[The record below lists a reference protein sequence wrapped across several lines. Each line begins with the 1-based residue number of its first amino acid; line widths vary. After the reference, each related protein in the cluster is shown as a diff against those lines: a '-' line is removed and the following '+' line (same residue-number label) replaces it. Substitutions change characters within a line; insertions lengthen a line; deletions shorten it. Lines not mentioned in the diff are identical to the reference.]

1 MKQQWIQELQAE
13 QEQIVSWR
21 RHMHQYPELSFQEVK
36 TAQFIADTLTGFG
49 YQVRTGVG
57 EGGILA
63 DLQGGQPGPTI
74 AFRADFDALPIHE
87 ENDVPYRSQN
97 DGVMH
102 ACGHDG
108 HTAALL
114 GVAKVISQHQEQLEG
129 NVRFIFQH
137 AEEQIPGGAK
147 AMIEDGALEGV
158 DEVYGAHLASYLPL
172 GRIGVI
178 AGPSMAAADGFS
190 IVIQGKGGHGAK
202 PDQTIDSIVI
212 GSQVVSSLQHIVSR
226 HVNPL
231 KSAVVTVGVFQA
243 GSAFNVIADK
253 AKIEGTVR
261 TFDPEVRKQI
271 EESIRTLVHGITLA
285 ERASYTI
292 DYTHGYPAVVNPPEQ
307 ADQVRDIVI
316 NTLGEEALFDIPE
329 PSMGAEDFAYY
340 LEHRPGN
347 FFYVGSQNES
357 EHTGFP
363 HHHPRFDI
371 DETALLN
378 TGYVFLGII
387 AEKLLSKRGVAVSS

>member
-1 MKQQWIQELQAE
+1 MKEQWIQELKAQ
-13 QEQIVSWR
+13 QEQIVAWR

-114 GVAKVISQHQEQLEG
+114 GVAKVLSMHQEQLEG

-147 AMIEDGALEGV
+147 AMIDDGALDGV

-178 AGPSMAAADGFS
+178 AGPSMAAADGFF
-190 IVIQGKGGHGAK
+190 ITIQGKGGHGAK

-271 EESIRTLVHGITLA
+271 EDDIRTMVHGITLA

-292 DYTHGYPAVVNPPEQ
+292 DYTHGYPAVVNPPAQ
-307 ADQVRDIVI
+307 AEEVRQIVI
-316 NTLGEEALFDIPE
+316 STLGEEALFDIPE

-340 LEHRPGN
+340 LEHKPGN

-371 DETALLN
+371 DEQALLN
-378 TGYVFLGII
+378 TGCVFLGIT
-387 AEKLLSKRGVAVSS
+387 AEKLLSKRVPVNG